1 MRKVIASVFVT
12 LDGYMV
18 GPNED
23 ISWVM
28 NNFNEEMAKYAGDLM
43 NSMDTILLGRVT
55 YEIMTKAWPAQ
66 TVGPSHCYR
75 RRKASMDRNGTP
87 RQSQTLADRSL

>member
-1 MRKVIASVFVT
+1 MRKVIASEFVT

-28 NNFNEEMAKYAGDLM
+28 DNFNDEMAHYAGNLM
-43 NSMDTILLGRVT
+43 DSMDTILLGRVT
-55 YEIMTKAWPAQ
+55 YEIMTN
-66 TVGPSHCYR
+66 Y
-75 RRKASMDRNGTP
+75 
-87 RQSQTLADRSL
+87 